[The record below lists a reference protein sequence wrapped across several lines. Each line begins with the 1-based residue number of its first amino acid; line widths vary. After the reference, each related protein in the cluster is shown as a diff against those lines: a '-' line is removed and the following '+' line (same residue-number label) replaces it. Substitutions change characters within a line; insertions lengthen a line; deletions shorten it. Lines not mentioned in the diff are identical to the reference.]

1 MVLLEG
7 GHDAGPL
14 AVDGL
19 GHQLLAPEV
28 QMQPIGSQT
37 GGQLLIFVDNSGQV
51 NVVGLA
57 ADPVVNKLELA
68 LPVVRRRLIKGL
80 LDIGRVDGRQGHEDG
95 NNPIIRTFLPEGIQV
110 ADHGI
115 AADPA
120 PKAVAARS

>member
-37 GGQLLIFVDNSGQV
+37 GGQLLIFVDNSGHEKYYDRYV
-51 NVVGLA
+51 SANLHCNDTP
-57 ADPVVNKLELA
+57 ADGAWNLYESVCDSRKEV
-68 LPVVRRRLIKGL
+68 
-80 LDIGRVDGRQGHEDG
+80 
-95 NNPIIRTFLPEGIQV
+95 
-110 ADHGI
+110 
-115 AADPA
+115 
-120 PKAVAARS
+120 